1 LGDLGGRKTMLS
13 GAYLVFRYFL
23 LKISKNR
30 VIEMETKLQ
39 EAYNSI
45 PYQCVKDVILHNSGL
60 EEEEINK
67 KS

>member
-1 LGDLGGRKTMLS
+1 
-13 GAYLVFRYFL
+13 
-23 LKISKNR
+23 
-30 VIEMETKLQ
+30 METKLQ

-67 KS
+67 KKLKHLFPLNNLSNFASLFSKCTC

>member
-1 LGDLGGRKTMLS
+1 
-13 GAYLVFRYFL
+13 
-23 LKISKNR
+23 
-30 VIEMETKLQ
+30 MEAKLQ

>member
-1 LGDLGGRKTMLS
+1 M
-13 GAYLVFRYFL
+13 
-23 LKISKNR
+23 KISKNR